1 MRIQTRLFFLV
12 LMCGSSAAMAQG
24 SSNTVPWPSWPPV
37 GIGTALSTPSTVQ
50 NALQIDYDSIADTHA
65 KPAILRLSQTAPGNA
80 GTTSIFFGTLGLMSA
95 TTCSPDTTYSNLSK
109 LNDLVLHEQY
119 GDLILADYKS
129 QGGAIRLSTTPD
141 PLTIPNPPP
150 ITPGKDL
157 ERMTILNNGNVGIDL
172 PPDATTGLGIPLD
185 QVQIGG
191 GSIAPTGYTSPIP
204 GLTIYGG
211 NRWEG
216 ASKVGGGKIPVDWR
230 GISFNH

>member
-1 MRIQTRLFFLV
+1 MRIQTKLFFLV
-12 LMCGSSAAMAQG
+12 LMCGSVPAIAQVT
-24 SSNTVPWPSWPPV
+24 NTVPWPNNPVV
-37 GIGTALSTPSTVQ
+37 GIGTQLSGGAV
-50 NALQIDYDSIADTHA
+50 NALQIHHSPSIVQTL
-65 KPAILRLSQTAPGNA
+65 PAILRLSDGGSTTGSNFGALALIPDTTA
-80 GTTSIFFGTLGLMSA
+80 TYR
-95 TTCSPDTTYSNLSK
+95 TTYSNLAK
-109 LNDLVLHEQY
+109 QYDLVLHENY
-119 GDLILADYKS
+119 GDLILSDFKR

-141 PLTIPNPPP
+141 SLTIPIAPP
-150 ITPGKDL
+150 ITPGNDL
-157 ERMTILNNGNVGIDL
+157 ERMEILNNGNVGIDL
-172 PPDATTGLGIPLD
+172 PPDATTGLGTPLD